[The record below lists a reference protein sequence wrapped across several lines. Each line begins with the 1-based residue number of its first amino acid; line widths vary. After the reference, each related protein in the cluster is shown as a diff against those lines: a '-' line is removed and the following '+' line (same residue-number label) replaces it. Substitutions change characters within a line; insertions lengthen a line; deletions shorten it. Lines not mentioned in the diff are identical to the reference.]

1 MERVLDTLYTEK
13 NVNMVA
19 EICNSKLHNIT
30 GIAFDRNEES
40 YSKNFEHVF
49 NLISNTEIQNQNLS
63 DPMRAVIKINNIIIR
78 EFINVI
84 LNNLESQTEELE
96 HTTKLSEMSYEE
108 PVQIVEKKVEIKP
121 EFKYQLCEI
130 TNDNSVL
137 SPFNTYSIELCLK
150 SIRSVRVTDLFLDK
164 SDYNITEFCN
174 TFSINGKDL
183 QIPVGNYLVEMLAEA
198 IQREIDVNINTDK
211 KFLMKLTVE
220 FKKLTEGYSISYRNV
235 LGETEGSE
243 GDTMSVDFSTKNSI
257 GPILGFDEKQYIV
270 KLNETIY
277 GDKNQL
283 SYSRNL
289 ELRINFTDKL
299 KGKYSICLDVA
310 NNCTKYY
317 KPAHSIYIANEDKT
331 LFDLEKIT
339 FSFTDENKRPYNF
352 RKRNF
357 GIKFIAEYLVN

>member
-1 MERVLDTLYTEK
+1 MEEILDILYSEK

-30 GIAFDRNEES
+30 GILFDRNEES
-40 YSKNFEHVF
+40 YSKSFERIF
-49 NLISNTEIQNQNLS
+49 NLIAVSEVRSQNLS
-63 DPMRAVIKINNIIIR
+63 DARRAVIKINNIIIK
-78 EFINVI
+78 EFISST
-84 LNNLESQTEELE
+84 LSQLENRAEEIE

-108 PVQIVEKKVEIKP
+108 PEKVEIKP

-130 TNDNSVL
+130 TNENSVV
-137 SPFNTYSIELCLK
+137 SPFNTYSVEIDLK
-150 SIRSVRVTDLFLDK
+150 AVRSVSVVDLFLDK

-183 QIPVGNYLVEMLAEA
+183 QIPIGNYHVEMLAEA
-198 IQREIDVNINTDK
+198 IQREIDININTDK

-235 LGETEGSE
+235 LQSETEGQSE
-243 GDTMSVDFSTKNSI
+243 GDTMSIDFSTKNSI
-257 GPILGFDEKQYIV
+257 GPVLGFEEKQYIV
-270 KLNETIY
+270 KLNETIC
-277 GDKNQL
+277 GDKNHL

-299 KGKYSICLDVA
+299 KGKYSISLDVA
-310 NNCTKYY
+310 NNCTKYF
-317 KPAHSIYIANEDKT
+317 KPAHTIYIANEDKT

-357 GIKFIAEYLVN
+357 GIKFLAEYLVN